1 MFELLSRRWISG
13 WKEIKHRII
22 LILGIGVIFYH
33 AAIVSQ
39 FPALPAFTTSKPNFH
54 TACDQQNS
62 DNPAGNMTGNV
73 TENWNQ
79 CSSECKSYY
88 FDKSLW
94 EETTITEFKLVCDK
108 DWYRDIQNYA
118 LYVGVF
124 IGTLTTG
131 SVSDAIGRQ
140 QTLFYGQFIAMIL
153 FFLHLVVSDVIGFAV
168 IRFLL
173 GALYLLLYG

>member
-1 MFELLSRRWISG
+1 M
-13 WKEIKHRII
+13 
-22 LILGIGVIFYH
+22 IFYH

-39 FPALPAFTTSKPNFH
+39 FPALPAFTTSKPNFQ

-62 DNPAGNMTGNV
+62 DNPAVNMTGNV

-79 CSSECKSYY
+79 CSSECESYY

-94 EETTITEFKLVCDK
+94 EETTTTEFKLVCDK
-108 DWYRDIQNYA
+108 DWYRDIPNYA
-118 LYVGVF
+118 LYVGIF

-140 QTLFYGQFIAMIL
+140 KTLFFGHFIAMVL
-153 FFLHLVVSDVIGFAV
+153 FFLHLVVSDVIGLAV
-168 IRFLL
+168 IRFFL
-173 GALYLLLYG
+173 GPLYLLLYGWVWNKLMIIYIFYSELVLFISLK